1 VDVFLRFAYS
11 KALLI
16 TIPVL
21 ALVIWYRLIYYKG
34 VVYRYPLTST
44 LAKQGNNRPH
54 FHIRFLFL
62 ARVLSLTIM
71 ALLIAKPQLVD
82 SRSQVT
88 LEGID
93 IIVVLDVSGSMGMP
107 HHAGDERT
115 RIDVAKEEAIRF
127 VDKRTNDAIGL
138 VIFGSDAVS
147 RCPLTADKVLLKN
160 MIHDVEIGI
169 INPEG
174 TVVATSIIAAA
185 NRLKQSQAASK
196 IMILLTDGEPSEH
209 DADPAVAIK
218 IAQQLGIKIY
228 TVGIGDDQEV
238 LVQHPLYGK
247 IPMRTTLN
255 KGLLTEIA
263 NQTGGQFFEAKN
275 AQDMRTI
282 YDTIDRLERAPLDV
296 PIFSKYYDIFMPFI
310 WVLLLLMG
318 AELLARS
325 LIWFS
330 V

>member
-1 VDVFLRFAYS
+1 MDVFLRFAYG
-11 KALLI
+11 KALLV

-21 ALVIWYRLIYYKG
+21 ALVIWYRLKYHKG
-34 VVYRYPLTST
+34 VVYRYPLTTT
-44 LAKQGNNRPH
+44 LANKTGRSRHPH
-54 FHIRFLFL
+54 TRILFAL
-62 ARVLSLTIM
+62 RVMSLIIM
-71 ALLIAKPQLVD
+71 ALLIGKPQLVD
-82 SRSQVT
+82 SRSQIT

-93 IIVVLDVSGSMGMP
+93 IIMVLDVSGSMGMP
-107 HHAGDERT
+107 HHAGDERS

-127 VDKRTNDAIGL
+127 IDKRTNDAIGV

-160 MIHDVEIGI
+160 MIHDIEIGI
-169 INPEG
+169 ISPEG

-185 NRLKQSQAASK
+185 NRLKQSHASSK

-228 TVGIGDDQEV
+228 TVGIGDDQEI

-255 KGLLTEIA
+255 KGLLTTIA
-263 NQTGGQFFEAKN
+263 RQTGGQFFEAKN

-282 YDTIDRLERAPLDV
+282 YDTIDALEKAPINV
-296 PIFSKYYDIFMPFI
+296 PIFSRYYDIFMPFL
-310 WVLLLLMG
+310 WLLFMLMG
-318 AELLARS
+318 GELVARS

-330 V
+330 L

>member
-1 VDVFLRFAYS
+1 MLLRFAYS
-11 KALLI
+11 AALLV

-21 ALVIWYRLIYYKG
+21 ITVIWYRLMYYKG
-34 VVYRYPLTST
+34 VVYRYPLTTT
-44 LAKQGNNRPH
+44 LAKQSNNRR
-54 FHIRFLFL
+54 HIHTYILFAL
-62 ARVLSLTIM
+62 RALSLTIL
-71 ALLIAKPQLVD
+71 ALLVGKPQLVD
-82 SRSQVT
+82 SRSHVM

-107 HHAGDERT
+107 HHAGDERS

-127 VDKRTNDAIGL
+127 IDKRTNDAIGL

-147 RCPLTADKVLLKN
+147 RCPLTADKVLLKS
-160 MIHDVEIGI
+160 MIHDIEIGV

-185 NRLKQSQAASK
+185 NRLKQSHAASK

-209 DADPAVAIK
+209 DADPEVAIT

-238 LVQHPLYGK
+238 LVQHPLYGR

-255 KGLLTEIA
+255 KGLLTTIA
-263 NQTGGQFFEAKN
+263 HRTGGQFFEAKN

-282 YDTIDRLERAPLDV
+282 YDTIDRLERAPIDT
-296 PIFSKYYDIFMPFI
+296 PIFSNYYDIFMPFI
-310 WVLLLLMG
+310 WALLLLLLG
-318 AELLARS
+318 ELLARS
-325 LIWFS
+325 LIWLS
-330 V
+330 L